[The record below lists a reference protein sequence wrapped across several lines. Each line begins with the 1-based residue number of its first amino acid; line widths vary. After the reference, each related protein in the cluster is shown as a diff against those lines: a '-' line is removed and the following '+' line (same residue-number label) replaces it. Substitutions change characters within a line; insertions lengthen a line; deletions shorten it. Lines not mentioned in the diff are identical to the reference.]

1 MDELPVA
8 CSVARRRWF
17 KVGFGLDLDKL
28 ERGRFVRVDLDDF
41 SAVPVLG
48 GSDVCQ
54 RDGVEWW

>member
-1 MDELPVA
+1 VA